1 MHWFLSSYQSC
12 SKMEPNGLMPQTNT
26 QDWDF
31 TTIVR
36 NYPEQVASIV
46 GLFRSRRYNQSTIVL
61 AGHAFQSDV
70 VSNHLAL
77 NIQLVQIIEQVV
89 GERII
94 VVDYKDHATA
104 DSELSV
110 PESKKSLANGIKVE
124 T

>member
-1 MHWFLSSYQSC
+1 MAASDNLFHHA
-12 SKMEPNGLMPQTNT
+12 
-26 QDWDF
+26 QDSHQFELIWGATVPLPSF
-31 TTIVR
+31 PIS
-36 NYPEQVASIV
+36 A
-46 GLFRSRRYNQSTIVL
+46 IVL
-61 AGHAFQSDV
+61 AGHALQSDV
-70 VSNHLAL
+70 VSNHPAL

-89 GERII
+89 GERIV